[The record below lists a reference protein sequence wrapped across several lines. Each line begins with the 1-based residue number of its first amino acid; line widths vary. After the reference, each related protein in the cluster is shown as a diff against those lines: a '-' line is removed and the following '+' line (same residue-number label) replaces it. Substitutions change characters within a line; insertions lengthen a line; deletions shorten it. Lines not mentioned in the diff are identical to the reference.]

1 MFGLED
7 RYLKFI
13 KDGLVLFFPSSDTK
27 FYVFGSRSSGKY
39 HQYSDVD
46 IAIDD
51 HGLKIDPALIVKVSS
66 YFENSTFPYEV
77 DIIDLNNISDNFKSI
92 ILDDLSEL
100 NF

>member
-13 KDGLVLFFPSSDTK
+13 KDSLVLFFPSSDTK
-27 FYVFGSRSSGKY
+27 FYIFGSRSSGKH

-92 ILDDLSEL
+92 ILDDLSQL
-100 NF
+100 TF